1 MVVQTVEMLSQKI
14 IETAMIYLVCQLL
27 LPAFYEVEEGA

>member
-1 MVVQTVEMLSQKI
+1 MSRLPLVDARTMEKI
-14 IETAMIYLVCQLL
+14 LYHLGCQLP